1 MVPMVSALERF
12 HCNKLK
18 LIFFDY
24 HYHQKP
30 NSLKMAF
37 EVLRNHSII
46 LSLFCILRDEMFR
59 YF

>member
-1 MVPMVSALERF
+1 MVSALERF